1 METDPLRRRE
11 PGDPFALDTHGTGSR
26 AAPRR
31 AKANEGSMMMMG
43 NIVLIIVPWLLFVGI
58 SMLYAFL
65 YHHSREIVWLASIA
79 CVALAAMFMSMDRMH
94 GNWYPFL
101 GMLSLVAVLSGNIC
115 GMYNYSE
122 YMLQYWAYNQNRSY
136 TNVLP
141 SEPAAAHADAGKIE
155 FAGSARIDTT
165 KAVGY
170 KSGDTY
176 CVAPVMDE
184 TQTSRVEYWAAGIG
198 CCKQRADFSC
208 DQAADPTAHSGV
220 VILDS
225 NSFFTSSRD
234 FFKLAV
240 KQAEAQYDIVS
251 APEPLFVRWVAK
263 PEEVQDMFWTY
274 GIGYLLVSVFVYL
287 LVSTV
292 LGFACGVMSKR
303 TAHRSAV

>member
-1 METDPLRRRE
+1 ML
-11 PGDPFALDTHGTGSR
+11 
-26 AAPRR
+26 
-31 AKANEGSMMMMG
+31 MG
-43 NIVLIIVPWLLFVGI
+43 NIVLITVPWLMFVGI
-58 SMLYAFL
+58 SLLYAFA

-79 CVALAAMFMSMDRMH
+79 CVALAAMFMSMPPSRIW
-94 GNWYPFL
+94 GNWYLLL
-101 GMLSLVAVLSGNIC
+101 GMLCLVAVLAGNIC

-155 FAGSARIDTT
+155 FAASARIDTT

-170 KSGDTY
+170 KSGETY

-225 NSFFTSSRD
+225 NSFFTSSHD

-263 PEEVQDMFWTY
+263 PEEIQDMFYTY

-287 LVSTV
+287 LISTV
-292 LGFACGVMSKR
+292 LGFACGVASKR
-303 TAHRSAV
+303 QAKEPRPAV

>member
-1 METDPLRRRE
+1 METDPFL
-11 PGDPFALDTHGTGSR
+11 THGTAGSR

-31 AKANEGSMMMMG
+31 AKANEGSSPMLG
-43 NIVLIIVPWLLFVGI
+43 NLVLIVVPWLFFVGI

-65 YHHSREIVWLASIA
+65 YHHSREIVWLASIG
-79 CVALAAMFMSMDRMH
+79 CVALSAMFAMVNSRMH
-94 GNWYPFL
+94 GNWYVFL
-101 GMLSLVAVLSGNIC
+101 GMLSLVAVLAGNIC

-155 FAGSARIDTT
+155 FASSARIDTT

-170 KSGDTY
+170 KSGEIY

-184 TQTSRVEYWAAGIG
+184 TQTSRVEYWAAGTN

-208 DQAADPTAHSGV
+208 DQAADFSAHSGV

-263 PEEVQDMFWTY
+263 PAEVQDMFWTY

-287 LVSTV
+287 LISTM
-292 LGFACGVMSKR
+292 LGMACGMVSKR
-303 TAHRSAV
+303 GARDPRPAV